1 MSETTVSHLAE
12 EIGYPTEK
20 LLEQLRAAG
29 IAVSGAEAS
38 ISDEQKQK
46 LLDHLKGGPKITLGS
61 KKLSLGKKST
71 GSTGAKPAVA
81 VRKVRSVSAP
91 DDSVKKPSSGS
102 ASADVQER
110 QAALQAKLAEEQK
123 AQEAS
128 DRARRKK
135 EAELKAEEEARQ
147 AKKAEIEQANQPE
160 EAAQSSPKKVDVSK
174 DKAPASD
181 AKDKASSSKPQL
193 TPAEEEALLTAKR
206 KKSTA
211 PKGRKKDQ
219 ESTTLTAMELY
230 EQEQEL
236 LRAAE
241 DTADKER
248 EQRKQAQATKKI
260 NMPKNQHGFQK
271 PTAPITHEVE
281 IGESITVSDLAQ
293 KMSIKASEVI
303 KSLMKLG
310 TMVTINQSL
319 DQETAVIVVEELGH
333 TAIIVSE
340 NTVEEEIF
348 SAEINTM
355 AAKPRPPVVTIMGH
369 VDHGKT
375 SLLDYIRRAKVADG
389 EAGGITQHI
398 GAYQVQSDDGETISF
413 LDTPG
418 HAAFTAMRMRGA
430 QATDIVVL
438 VVAADDGVMP
448 QTIEAIQHAKAAEVP
463 LIVAINKID
472 KPESDIDRIL
482 TELSQHEVLTEEW
495 GGEVLLAKVS
505 AKTGEGI
512 DDLLSQIVMQ
522 AEVLELKAPPE
533 GSAKGVVIESKLDKG
548 RGAVVSLLVQE
559 GQLNQGDMVLCGVEF
574 GRVRAMTDDTGK
586 TIKSAGPST
595 PVEIIGLSG
604 VPDAGEDFMVL
615 ANERKAREVAE
626 LRQAKAREAKLD
638 SRSAVTLDNLFDQMA
653 ESSMASVNIVLKADV
668 QGSVEAIKDALLKL
682 SNDEVKVNLVSHA
695 VGAIRETDVNLAAA
709 SDAIIIAFN
718 VRADA
723 AARRLIEQEEV
734 DVRYYSVIY
743 EAIEQVKQALE
754 GLLAPEFQENII
766 GVAEVKDV
774 FKSPKFGSIAGCL
787 VSNGVVRKS
796 NPIRVLRDSVVIY
809 EGELESL
816 RRFKDDVREVQ
827 SGTEC
832 GIGVKNYTDV
842 RPGDEIE
849 VYERVEIKR
858 TLEG

>member
-61 KKLSLGKKST
+61 KKLSLGKKSAASS
-71 GSTGAKPAVA
+71 GSKPAVA

-91 DDSVKKPSSGS
+91 DEGAKKAPSGNG
-102 ASADVQER
+102 SADVQER

-128 DRARRKK
+128 DRARKKK

-147 AKKAEIEQANQPE
+147 AKKAEIEKSSQVE
-160 EAAQSSPKKVDVSK
+160 EAAKQTPKKTE
-174 DKAPASD
+174 A
-181 AKDKASSSKPQL
+181 AKDKEAPNDSGEKAVEKPPL

-248 EQRKQAQATKKI
+248 EQRKQSQATKKV

-271 PTAPITHEVE
+271 PTAPITHDVE
-281 IGESITVSDLAQ
+281 IGESITVADLAQ

-333 TAIIVSE
+333 TAVVVSE

-348 SAEINTM
+348 SAEQNTA

-375 SLLDYIRRAKVADG
+375 SLLDHIRRAKVADG

-512 DDLLSQIVMQ
+512 DDLLGQIIMQ
-522 AEVLELKAPPE
+522 AEVLELKAPSE

-559 GQLNQGDMVLCGVEF
+559 GELNQGDMVLCGVEF
-574 GRVRAMTDDTGK
+574 GRVRAMTNDTGK

-604 VPDAGEDFMVL
+604 VPNAGEDFMVL

-626 LRQAKAREAKLD
+626 LRQDKAREAKLD

-682 SNDEVKVNLVSHA
+682 SNNEVKVNLVSHA